1 MVVILGLILFLILLV
16 IGTPIWLGL
25 SISGGLLV
33 YVVMDLPITTMISQF
48 LIATDSWI
56 LLAIPYF
63 LLAGNLM
70 TNLGMA
76 QRMLSFITNL
86 VGHLPGGMSAAAVLS
101 CVVFGALSG
110 SSAATVVAVGAML
123 IPQMLSLGYSKEQSM
138 GIIATSGTLGQI
150 IPPSVYMIVY
160 ASMTQLD
167 VGDLFMAGIL
177 PGLFIATALIITAVV
192 ISLIEGAKV
201 KKRSAMKE
209 ILLSFLRGLPALL
222 MPIIVLG
229 GIYAGIFTP
238 TEAAAIAVF
247 YVLLISFL
255 FNRKQF
261 TRKNLMDSLV
271 SSMKTTTVIYLLLGG
286 AVLFSAA
293 LTYIQIP
300 MQITQFVSGLDVPSW
315 LILLAILGLYIVF
328 GLFLDALPILYIT
341 IPIVFPTVMA
351 LGYDPIHFG
360 VITVACMMIS
370 QVTPPVGVS
379 LFVLSGHFNE
389 RVTTIIRGST
399 PYLITLIIATLVL
412 IYVPWISTAL
422 VN

>member
-328 GLFLDALPILYIT
+328 GFFLDALPILYIT

>member
-33 YVVMDLPITTMISQF
+33 FVVMDLPITTIISQF

-76 QRMLSFITNL
+76 QKMLGFITNL

-110 SSAATVVAVGAML
+110 SSAATVVAVGAMM
-123 IPQMLSLGYSKEQSM
+123 IPQMLKLGYSKEQSM
-138 GIIATSGTLGQI
+138 GIIATSGTLGQM

-201 KKRSAMKE
+201 KKRTAMKE

-247 YVLLISFL
+247 YVLLISFI
-255 FNRKQF
+255 FNRKQV

-271 SSMKTTTVIYLLLGG
+271 NSMKTTTVIYLLLGG

>member
-1 MVVILGLILFLILLV
+1 
-16 IGTPIWLGL
+16 
-25 SISGGLLV
+25 
-33 YVVMDLPITTMISQF
+33 
-48 LIATDSWI
+48 
-56 LLAIPYF
+56 
-63 LLAGNLM
+63 
-70 TNLGMA
+70 
-76 QRMLSFITNL
+76 
-86 VGHLPGGMSAAAVLS
+86 
-101 CVVFGALSG
+101 
-110 SSAATVVAVGAML
+110 GAML

-300 MQITQFVSGLDVPSW
+300 M
-315 LILLAILGLYIVF
+315 
-328 GLFLDALPILYIT
+328 
-341 IPIVFPTVMA
+341 VFPTVMA

>member
-1 MVVILGLILFLILLV
+1 MVVLIGLLIFLILL
-16 IGTPIWLGL
+16 ILGAPIWLGL
-25 SISGGLLV
+25 SVSGGLLV
-33 YVVMDLPITTMISQF
+33 FVMMDLPLSTIVSQF

-70 TNLGMA
+70 TDLGMA
-76 QRMLSFITNL
+76 KRMLSFITNL

-110 SSAATVVAVGAML
+110 SAAATVVAVGVML
-123 IPQMLSLGYSKEQSM
+123 IPQMLELGYSKEQSM
-138 GIIATSGTLGQI
+138 GIIATSGTLGQM

-167 VGDLFMAGIL
+167 VGDLFIAGIV
-177 PGLFIATALIITAVV
+177 PGLLIATSLIVTAVV
-192 ISLIEGAKV
+192 ISLVQGARTRKASSL
-201 KKRSAMKE
+201 KDIIS
-209 ILLSFLRGLPALL
+209 SFFSGLPALL

-238 TEAAAIAVF
+238 TEAAAIAVV
-247 YVLLISFL
+247 YVLLISFI
-255 FNRKQF
+255 FNRKEF
-261 TRKNLMDSLV
+261 TRANIMKSLV
-271 SSMKTTTVIYLLLGG
+271 SSMKSTTAIYLLLGG
-286 AVLFSAA
+286 AVLFSTA
-293 LTYIQIP
+293 LTYIQVP
-300 MQITQFVSGLDVPSW
+300 MQITEFVSNLDMPGW
-315 LILLAILGLYIVF
+315 LILLAILGLYILF

-341 IPIVFPTVMA
+341 IPIVYPTVIA

-389 RVTTIIRGST
+389 KVTTIIRGSV
-399 PYLITLIIATLVL
+399 PYLITLVIATLIL
-412 IYVPWISTAL
+412 IYFPWFSTFL

>member
-138 GIIATSGTLGQI
+138 GIIATSVTLGQI

-201 KKRSAMKE
+201 KKRTATKE
-209 ILLSFLRGLPALL
+209 ILLSFLKGLPALL

-229 GIYAGIFTP
+229 GIYAGVFTP

-300 MQITQFVSGLDVPSW
+300 MQITQFVSSLDVPSW

-328 GLFLDALPILYIT
+328 GLFLD
-341 IPIVFPTVMA
+341 
-351 LGYDPIHFG
+351 
-360 VITVACMMIS
+360 
-370 QVTPPVGVS
+370 
-379 LFVLSGHFNE
+379 
-389 RVTTIIRGST
+389 
-399 PYLITLIIATLVL
+399 
-412 IYVPWISTAL
+412 
-422 VN
+422 